1 MRALTLSI
9 NMLTLDALANIIND
23 KDDLFASVPLP
34 KFNRKVELP
43 SHLSPEHVAHFAVL
57 RPTG

>member
-9 NMLTLDALANIIND
+9 DMLTLDAPADTIND
-23 KDDLFASVPLP
+23 EDDLFASVPLL

-43 SHLSPEHVAHFAVL
+43 SHLSPDHFAHFAVL